1 MATETKLGASPPGSM
16 DTQGTEEVPNAV
28 ALGWQMAELYWDA
41 KDRDQKA
48 KTAAKE
54 KAEARAEA
62 AGAGGALAGAAAPV
76 AGTAVP
82 TAVAEPGLNDL
93 PGVGKLRE
101 QEKQQLGLAQLVH
114 GLAFLAS
121 ATGDKEVERLHGQV
135 HEDVEK
141 GNMPSDPRRLHMKLR
156 ALHVELLTAL
166 TVADFR
172 LGKAYSLGRALREGT
187 RAGQE
192 VIDLEHHLG
201 SKHLAKLIAWCAD
214 LKSALPD
221 HAGQAVADSL
231 RRWQS
236 WGRQRPW
243 ATSIGRAEFDS
254 RLDRQGERWRSIL
267 TGEKKA
273 RDLLTV
279 GTYIGAGEELIA
291 DASNLA
297 VGFMRRFWLPVLL
310 AIALVAVGLVVILVG
325 GSEVGGIASILTGLG
340 ISWKTATPTLSKV
353 GEQLSGPLWQAELDR
368 AITIAVTDAMVPDT
382 SAAPPSADQPVPV
395 KRATDA
401 RTTRKAARQVW
412 KRIDRATKTRALTGR
427 DPLRRLGYRFSG
439 LWRGGEKAPF
449 IPRDPFLGHVQSAVE
464 ARLASKDV
472 ESGASTRDELF
483 AEFGP
488 DDWEWVRTVVEG
500 GLTALEGKHDF
511 GLKPAEEAMK
521 DKARIVL
528 FGDWGTGTPRAQAL
542 SEQIQEQLKSEQ
554 SQDRLKVRGDFELH
568 MIHLGDVYY
577 CGEPD
582 EYQRRFLRF
591 WPARDR
597 LANAKSWNLNGN
609 HDMYSG
615 GRGYFELVGG
625 TPGLPAGEPVP
636 DNRLDPS
643 AFKQQKGTSFFRIAN
658 ERWQIIGL
666 DSAYVDNDLD
676 ARQKPWLNKWLGLE
690 QDEGDEPP
698 PRPSK
703 LPALTRKTILLSH
716 HQLGSSRDQAG
727 VGPGIRGKTKKAL
740 EKNLIHAWFWGH
752 EHRAFVY
759 KPYLNVPFPVCVG
772 NGGVPE
778 LRSHV
783 FTFVG
788 AFQFCVGLVRKVL
801 ASLTLKRFSARA
813 PKVKFK
819 QKTPR
824 VDRQGLKWEKLG
836 FVVVELDGDEATAV
850 YHDEDGKTY
859 ELESFGS

>member
-1 MATETKLGASPPGSM
+1 MAVVPTSAKLGGSASA
-16 DTQGTEEVPNAV
+16 TAEEAQKTEQVCKAV
-28 ALGWQMAELYWDA
+28 ALGWQMAELYRDA
-41 KDRDQKA
+41 KDRADQTEAEAKA
-48 KTAAKE
+48 DAKA
-54 KAEARAEA
+54 KAEAQAEA
-62 AGAGGALAGAAAPV
+62 DAHAAAPQ
-76 AGTAVP
+76 
-82 TAVAEPGLNDL
+82 PGSSDL
-93 PGVGKLRE
+93 PGVGKLDQ
-101 QEKQQLGLAQLVH
+101 QEKQRLGLAQLLH

-121 ATGDKEVERLHGQV
+121 ATGDEEVQGLHHKVHEEVEKEILPGEPGELHV
-135 HEDVEK
+135 
-141 GNMPSDPRRLHMKLR
+141 KLR
-156 ALHVELLTAL
+156 DLHVRLLTAL

-172 LGKAYSLGRALREGT
+172 LGKGYSLGRALREGT

-192 VIDLEHHLG
+192 VVEVEHHLG
-201 SKHLAKLIAWCAD
+201 GKHLAKLIAWCAD
-214 LKSALPD
+214 LKSVLPD

-243 ATSIGRAEFDS
+243 ATSIGKAEFDS
-254 RLDRQGERWRSIL
+254 RLDRQGERWRTVL
-267 TGEKKA
+267 TDEKKA

-291 DASNLA
+291 DASHLA
-297 VGFMRRFWLPVLL
+297 VGFMKKFWLPVLV
-310 AIALVAVGLVVILVG
+310 ATALVVGGLVVVLLG
-325 GSEVGGIASILTGLG
+325 GSGVGGIASILTGLG

-353 GEQLSGPLWQAELDR
+353 GEQLSGPLWQAELDT
-368 AITIAVTDAMVPDT
+368 AIAIAVTDAMVPDT
-382 SAAPPSADQPVPV
+382 SATPPSVDQPVPV

-412 KRIDRATKTRALTGR
+412 KRLDRATKTRALTGR

-449 IPRDPFLGHVQSAVE
+449 MPRDPFLGHVQSAVE

-488 DDWEWVRTVVEG
+488 DDWEWIKTVVEG

-511 GLKPAEEAMK
+511 GLTPANVTM
-521 DKARIVL
+521 DDRVLVVL

-542 SEQIQEQLKSEQ
+542 SEQMQEQIQRQLKAKPGYQ
-554 SQDRLKVRGDFELH
+554 LH
-568 MIHLGDVYY
+568 VIHLGDVYY

-591 WPARDR
+591 WPARGD
-597 LANAKSWNLNGN
+597 LAHAKSWNLNGN

-636 DNRLDPS
+636 DSGLDPK

-658 ERWQIIGL
+658 EHWQIIGL

-676 ARQKPWLNKWLGLE
+676 ARQKPWLNKWLGVE
-690 QDEGDEPP
+690 QDPGDEPP
-698 PRPSK
+698 PAPEPPEPPEPSE
-703 LPALTRKTILLSH
+703 LPAGTRRTILLSH

-727 VGPGIRGKTKKAL
+727 VGPGIREKTEKVRKA
-740 EKNLIHAWFWGH
+740 ELIHAWFWGH

-759 KPYLNVPFPVCVG
+759 KPYEDVPSPVCIG

-778 LRSHV
+778 LLSHV
-783 FTFVG
+783 FTFSG
-788 AFQFCVGLVRKVL
+788 AFQFCVGLVRKIL
-801 ASLTLKRFSARA
+801 ASLTRRRLAARA
-813 PKVKFK
+813 PKVDFQ
-819 QKTPR
+819 QKAPR

-836 FVVVELDGDEATAV
+836 FVVIEFDGEKATAV
-850 YHDEDGKTY
+850 YHDEHGETH
-859 ELESFGS
+859 ELKSFGG